1 MRKTLHILGFF
12 AALNLSLFNSS
23 NAFASSLIIEVP
35 DDPEPTTQTIAYECK
50 AGTNKKRV
58 EAIYLNADNI
68 SLVDFKW
75 NSDRVIASK
84 IISNTGTKYAGIQYI
99 WWKKNN
105 EVTLY
110 DLVHDPEEKKP
121 IFCTD
126 ESTLL
131 F

>member
-12 AALNLSLFNSS
+12 AALNLSLFSAS
-23 NAFASSLIIEVP
+23 NTLAASLIIEVP
-35 DDPEPTTQTIAYECK
+35 EDVETTTQTIAYECK
-50 AGTNKKRV
+50 VGTHKKRV

-68 SLVDFKW
+68 SLVDFIW
-75 NSDRVIASK
+75 NSDRVIATK
-84 IISNTGTKYAGIQYI
+84 IISNTGIKYAGGQYI

-110 DLVHDPEEKKP
+110 DLVQDPEEKKP
-121 IFCTD
+121 ILCID